1 MRHAAIMLAG
11 LAGLAGLSGCAAPDR
26 PLTDQDYCARQAVN
40 DPAVK
45 DLLMK
50 AAGSPYLLRE
60 GERQRHAAEQD
71 AQIACLRKRG
81 IIPPGGVERP
91 K

>member
-1 MRHAAIMLAG
+1 MLAG
-11 LAGLAGLSGCAAPDR
+11 LAALSGCAAPNPSLTDR
-26 PLTDQDYCARQAVN
+26 PLTDQDYCARQAMN

-60 GERQRHAAEQD
+60 DERQRHAAEQD
-71 AQIACLRKRG
+71 AQVACLRKRG

-91 K
+91 R